1 MMSERVGDSLSGRPF
16 VFQEVKERRS
26 ERRAKVCL
34 CYPERRSFSS
44 EVQRAIASGA
54 VVCCAS
60 SYLSSLPSGRAGG
73 RPPLYALQGKCKAN
87 AEPSS
92 LELC

>member
-1 MMSERVGDSLSGRPF
+1 MGERFLACLRWSARALVMMSERVGDSLSGRLF
-16 VFQEVKERRS
+16 CFRKSKS
-26 ERRAKVCL
+26 EA
-34 CYPERRSFSS
+34 
-44 EVQRAIASGA
+44 QRAIAFGA
-54 VVCCAS
+54 VVYCAS

-73 RPPLYALQGKCKAN
+73 RPPLNTSQGKCKAN

>member
-1 MMSERVGDSLSGRPF
+1 MMSERVGDSLSGRPLCF
-16 VFQEVKERRS
+16 SKSKS
-26 ERRAKVCL
+26 EA
-34 CYPERRSFSS
+34 
-44 EVQRAIASGA
+44 QRAIACGA